1 MRKHRMRL
9 ALAGLLAIAL
19 GVLGAGV
26 AHADGEA
33 SLSSV
38 SRAADGT
45 VNGVLT
51 VQPFGN
57 TPAVVDTE
65 SLILSVDGKDYPAKA
80 QSASSVERST
90 ILLIDRSGSMR
101 ESGMATVRA
110 SVTQFLQ
117 SVPKDVKVGV
127 VSFADKPNLDVAPT
141 TDHGAVQA
149 AVDGLKSSGD
159 TALYDGLNLAI
170 DTLGAAGDR
179 SILILSDGKDTISSM
194 KAPQAEQ
201 KLKASGIQTQVIAF
215 KTSYTDNLA
224 LGYLAAAGQGSVT
237 AVENSAGVAGAFSS
251 AAKALGSQVS
261 WSAQPQGVSGN
272 KDVQLRGT
280 ANGKAFTAVAT
291 VDFGAAQSTP
301 TPTATATAAP
311 APGSGSSANP
321 PPVEAAAAAP
331 DTSLMGTLST
341 RTVLGLPLPVAI
353 AAILLFFGL
362 LLLVSALMSPAFKS
376 KRRERVESIEQYVTQ
391 TGHRAV
397 ETVRT
402 TNVSGIAEQ
411 LVHLGDRVVEGRE
424 STPKTVRLLERADLP
439 WRAGEWAVLRVIS
452 LVVGMLLGILL
463 IHGDGL
469 LVFLGAL
476 LGLVLGLI
484 APPLVLSYLAKRR
497 ARKFEQQ
504 LPDVLTLVA
513 SSLSTGF
520 SLPQALDAVSR
531 DVAQP
536 AAKEFSRAMA
546 ETRIGSDIEDALER
560 MADRMDSKNMHWA
573 AMAIQIQRKVG
584 GNLGETLRTT
594 AMTLREREA
603 LFRHVRALSAEGR
616 LSAGILIALPIGIF
630 LWMLKVNFEYVSMLW
645 QSLIGIAMVVMALI
659 LMVIGIFWMRKVVE
673 VEV

>member
-1 MRKHRMRL
+1 M
-9 ALAGLLAIAL
+9 AF
-19 GVLGAGV
+19 
-26 AHADGEA
+26 GEA
-33 SLSSV
+33 
-38 SRAADGT
+38 
-45 VNGVLT
+45 
-51 VQPFGN
+51 
-57 TPAVVDTE
+57 
-65 SLILSVDGKDYPAKA
+65 PAK
-80 QSASSVERST
+80 
-90 ILLIDRSGSMR
+90 
-101 ESGMATVRA
+101 
-110 SVTQFLQ
+110 
-117 SVPKDVKVGV
+117 
-127 VSFADKPNLDVAPT
+127 
-141 TDHGAVQA
+141 
-149 AVDGLKSSGD
+149 
-159 TALYDGLNLAI
+159 
-170 DTLGAAGDR
+170 
-179 SILILSDGKDTISSM
+179 
-194 KAPQAEQ
+194 
-201 KLKASGIQTQVIAF
+201 
-215 KTSYTDNLA
+215 
-224 LGYLAAAGQGSVT
+224 
-237 AVENSAGVAGAFSS
+237 
-251 AAKALGSQVS
+251 
-261 WSAQPQGVSGN
+261 
-272 KDVQLRGT
+272 
-280 ANGKAFTAVAT
+280 
-291 VDFGAAQSTP
+291 P

-311 APGSGSSANP
+311 APGSGSSAKVS
-321 PPVEAAAAAP
+321 PVEAAAASP
-331 DTSLMGTLST
+331 DTSLMGTLSA

-376 KRRERVESIEQYVTQ
+376 RRRERVESIEQYVTQ

-476 LGLVLGLI
+476 LGIVLGLI

-594 AMTLREREA
+594 ATTLREREA

-616 LSAGILIALPIGIF
+616 LSAVILIALPIVIF

-659 LMVIGIFWMRKVVE
+659 LMAIGIFWMRKVVE

>member
-1 MRKHRMRL
+1 MTKHRMRL
-9 ALAGLLAIAL
+9 ALAGLLAMAL

-127 VSFADKPNLDVAPT
+127 VSFADKPNVDVAPT
-141 TDHGAVQA
+141 TDHPAVQA
-149 AVDGLKSSGD
+149 AVDGLRSSGD
-159 TALYDGLNLAI
+159 TALYDGLSLAI
-170 DTLGAAGDR
+170 DTLGTNGDR
-179 SILILSDGKDTISSM
+179 TILILSDGKDTISTM
-194 KAPQAEQ
+194 KAQPAEQ
-201 KLKASGIQTQVIAF
+201 KLKASGIQAQVIAF

-291 VDFGAAQSTP
+291 VDFGAAPSTP

-311 APGSGSSANP
+311 APGSGSSANV
-321 PPVEAAAAAP
+321 PPVEAAAAPP
-331 DTSLMGTLST
+331 DTSLMGTLSA
-341 RTVLGLPLPVAI
+341 RTMLGLPLPVAI
-353 AAILLFFGL
+353 AALLLFLGL

-476 LGLVLGLI
+476 LGIVLGLI

-594 AMTLREREA
+594 ATTLREREA

-616 LSAGILIALPIGIF
+616 LSAVILIALPIVIF

-659 LMVIGIFWMRKVVE
+659 LMAIGIFWMRKVVE

>member
-1 MRKHRMRL
+1 
-9 ALAGLLAIAL
+9 
-19 GVLGAGV
+19 
-26 AHADGEA
+26 
-33 SLSSV
+33 
-38 SRAADGT
+38 
-45 VNGVLT
+45 
-51 VQPFGN
+51 
-57 TPAVVDTE
+57 
-65 SLILSVDGKDYPAKA
+65 
-80 QSASSVERST
+80 
-90 ILLIDRSGSMR
+90 
-101 ESGMATVRA
+101 
-110 SVTQFLQ
+110 
-117 SVPKDVKVGV
+117 
-127 VSFADKPNLDVAPT
+127 
-141 TDHGAVQA
+141 
-149 AVDGLKSSGD
+149 
-159 TALYDGLNLAI
+159 
-170 DTLGAAGDR
+170 
-179 SILILSDGKDTISSM
+179 
-194 KAPQAEQ
+194 
-201 KLKASGIQTQVIAF
+201 
-215 KTSYTDNLA
+215 
-224 LGYLAAAGQGSVT
+224 
-237 AVENSAGVAGAFSS
+237 
-251 AAKALGSQVS
+251 
-261 WSAQPQGVSGN
+261 
-272 KDVQLRGT
+272 
-280 ANGKAFTAVAT
+280 
-291 VDFGAAQSTP
+291 
-301 TPTATATAAP
+301 
-311 APGSGSSANP
+311 
-321 PPVEAAAAAP
+321 
-331 DTSLMGTLST
+331 MGTLSA
-341 RTVLGLPLPVAI
+341 RTILGLPVPVAI
-353 AAILLFFGL
+353 AALLLFLGL

-476 LGLVLGLI
+476 LGIVLGLI

-594 AMTLREREA
+594 ATTLREREA

-616 LSAGILIALPIGIF
+616 LSAVILIALPIVIF

-659 LMVIGIFWMRKVVE
+659 LMAIGIFWMRKVVE

>member
-1 MRKHRMRL
+1 MTQQRIRL
-9 ALAGLLAIAL
+9 ALAGLLAMSF

-26 AHADGEA
+26 ANAADGDA
-33 SLSSV
+33 SLSSL
-38 SRAADGT
+38 SRTADGT

-57 TPAVVDTE
+57 NPAVVDTA
-65 SLILSVDGKDYPAKA
+65 SLVMSVDGQNFPAKA
-80 QSASSVERST
+80 KSASSVQRST

-101 ESGMATVRA
+101 DSGMATVRA
-110 SVTQFLQ
+110 SVAQFLQ
-117 SVPKDVKVGV
+117 SVPNDVRVGV

-149 AVDGLKSSGD
+149 AVDGLKSAGD
-159 TALYDGLNLAI
+159 TALYDALNLAI
-170 DTLGAAGDR
+170 DTLGADGDR
-179 SILILSDGKDTISSM
+179 SILVLSDGKDTISAT
-194 KAPQAEQ
+194 KAQPAEQ

-224 LGYLAAAGQGSVT
+224 LGYLAAAGQGGSVA
-237 AVENSAGVAGAFSS
+237 AVENSAGVASAFSS

-261 WSAQPQGVSGN
+261 WSAQAPGVSGSR
-272 KDVQLRGT
+272 DVQLKGT
-280 ANGKAFTAVAT
+280 ANG
-291 VDFGAAQSTP
+291 QSF
-301 TPTATATAAP
+301 TATATVAFGEAP
-311 APGSGSSANP
+311 TTPSPSATATGAPVPGSSASVP
-321 PPVEAAAAAP
+321 PAVAAAAPP
-331 DTSLMGTLST
+331 DTSLMGTLSN
-341 RTVLGLPLPVAI
+341 RTILGLPLPVAI
-353 AAILLFFGL
+353 AALLLFLGL

-391 TGHRAV
+391 TGRRAV
-397 ETVRT
+397 ENVRT
-402 TNVSGIAEQ
+402 TNVSGIADQ

-424 STPKTVRLLERADLP
+424 STPKTVQLLQRADLP

-469 LVFLGAL
+469 LIFLGAL
-476 LGLVLGLI
+476 LGIVLGLI
-484 APPLVLSYLAKRR
+484 APPLVLRFLAGRR
-497 ARKFEQQ
+497 ARKFERQ

-546 ETRIGSDIEDALER
+546 ETRIGSDIEDALDR
-560 MADRMDSKNMHWA
+560 MADRMDSKNMRWA

-584 GNLGETLRTT
+584 GNLAETLRTT
-594 AMTLREREA
+594 ATTLRERES

-616 LSAGILIALPIGIF
+616 LSAAILIALPIVIF
-630 LWMLKVNFEYVSMLW
+630 FWMLYVNFEYISGLW
-645 QSLIGIAMVVMALI
+645 QSLIGIALVVMALI